1 MSKSILV
8 IHTQSALNT
17 LAGKEALDLSLIFG
31 SYEQNVRILFAFEGV
46 TQALAHQNPEAI
58 GQKDYLSTI
67 KLLDIYDIEQL
78 YVCADSIEN
87 LGFQEAE
94 LQNGIEPI
102 SAANIDILKQKSDHI
117 YVI

>member
-1 MSKSILV
+1 MSKSILI

-46 TQALAHQNPEAI
+46 SQTLAHQNPEAI

-67 KLLDIYDIEQL
+67 KLLDIYDIEQV
-78 YVCADSIEN
+78 YACADS
-87 LGFQEAE
+87 LQQFGFQDAE
-94 LQNGIEPI
+94 LQTGIEQI
-102 SAANIDILKQKSDHI
+102 SAENIAILKQKSDHI